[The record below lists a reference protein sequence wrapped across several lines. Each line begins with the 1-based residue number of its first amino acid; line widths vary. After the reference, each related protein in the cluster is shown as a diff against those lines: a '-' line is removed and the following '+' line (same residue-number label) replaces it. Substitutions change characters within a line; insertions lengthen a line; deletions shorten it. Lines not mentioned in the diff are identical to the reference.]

1 MNAVQKQYQGFV
13 DSLLESNERYIKEI
27 DDINNDPS
35 IPERS
40 KDRMISSHMEYIE
53 RNNDIIN
60 ELHKFIEKFKNL

>member
-1 MNAVQKQYQGFV
+1 MNAVQKQDQWFV
-13 DSLLESNERYIKEI
+13 DSLLMSNERYIREI

-40 KDRMISSHMEYIE
+40 KDRMTSSHMEYIE

-60 ELHKFIEKFKNL
+60 ELHKFIEKFENL